1 MIPTQAQIDAL
12 HELGIALGKP
22 DAEIKAACLLSRG
35 SAANVIVVWRQELA
49 KKEGQTNGRNDGA
62 SRGAR

>member
-1 MIPTQAQIDAL
+1 MIPTQAQIDAIR
-12 HELGIALGKP
+12 ELGAALGKS
-22 DAEIKAACLLSRG
+22 DAEIEAACLLSRG

-62 SRGAR
+62 ARGAR